1 MIDAGCRWK
10 LASQDKARLV
20 KKKPAA
26 KSAVVRDKTL
36 AVPRLDKKPLVELI
50 KPPPSDF
57 CSNTTPISA
66 RTSIR

>member
-1 MIDAGCRWK
+1 MIEAGWRWK
-10 LASQDKARLV
+10 LAHHDKARLV
-20 KKKPAA
+20 TKKPAA

-57 CSNTTPISA
+57 CNNTTPMSA
-66 RTSIR
+66 STSMR

>member
-1 MIDAGCRWK
+1 MIDAGWRWK
-10 LASQDKARLV
+10 LANQDRAKLV
-20 KKKPAA
+20 TKKPAA